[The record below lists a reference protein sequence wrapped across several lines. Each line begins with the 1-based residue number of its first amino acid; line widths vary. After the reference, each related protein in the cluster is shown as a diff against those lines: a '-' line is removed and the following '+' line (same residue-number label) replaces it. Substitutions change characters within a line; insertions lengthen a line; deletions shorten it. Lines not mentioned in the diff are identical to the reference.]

1 MSKQS
6 LVKSKLKQV
15 NAILNGL
22 RRAKHSLCETRNRSK
37 GDIGYFQYKIQQL
50 DQQIIKAE

>member
-1 MSKQS
+1 MRNKNY
-6 LVKSKLKQV
+6 VKAKLKQV

-22 RRAKHSLCETRNRSK
+22 RRAKHSLCETRNRNK

-50 DQQIIKAE
+50 DKQIIKAE